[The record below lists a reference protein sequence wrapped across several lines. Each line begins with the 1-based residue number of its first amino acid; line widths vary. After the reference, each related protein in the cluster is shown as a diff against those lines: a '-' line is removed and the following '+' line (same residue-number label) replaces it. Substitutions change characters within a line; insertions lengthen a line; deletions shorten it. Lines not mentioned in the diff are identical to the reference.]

1 MARSRFCFDAW
12 VLLVRATHEEAVA
25 HLSAARVDGS
35 VGPTAP
41 SGWTCIWL
49 HEDDVESATSLRF
62 ATHVWADE
70 SQGRVVLEVQ
80 RPGAATTR
88 VVWPGSQDDAV
99 TSSVAGALV
108 ELFGPGWSLAL
119 VRGLL
124 APTYLDLEQLRNG
137 LQTLLNVP
145 ETAGPDPE
153 RSVVASRGEPS
164 MIRVAAAIVGP
175 TWLVAAPPDWTVT
188 VPVRREPSLP
198 EELACAVSGAT
209 QRKDRAVLLWTHGV
223 TFGLQVWRGG
233 SLDASWTWG
242 SGWETVVA
250 DWLEVETAVCTGIAP
265 VNPDL
270 HLPTLRALMRREDLD
285 PAGIVSLVELL
296 DLPPMVMY
304 PLGSSP
310 DLEGLPGAELI
321 ERATATR
328 AALSVLRSAQ
338 AESDPV
344 QHRRVYLAYAVGTAL
359 AALVCLAM
367 TALTIAVAASNG
379 TVVDQSGVTAEDR
392 VLVGVFAVLTLIL
405 TPTAVYRFRRLR
417 RISDEAPR
425 AGTANNTVD
434 T

>member
-1 MARSRFCFDAW
+1 M
-12 VLLVRATHEEAVA
+12 
-25 HLSAARVDGS
+25 
-35 VGPTAP
+35 
-41 SGWTCIWL
+41 
-49 HEDDVESATSLRF
+49 ESATSLRF

-108 ELFGPGWSLAL
+108 DLFGPGWSLAL

-124 APTYLDLEQLRNG
+124 APTYLDLEQLRDG

-188 VPVRREPSLP
+188 VPVQREP
-198 EELACAVSGAT
+198 CAARGTGVRGLRCYTAEGSRGAPV
-209 QRKDRAVLLWTHGV
+209 DSGV
-223 TFGLQVWRGG
+223 TLGLQVWRGG
-233 SLDASWTWG
+233 SLDTSWTWG

-285 PAGIVSLVELL
+285 PAGIVSLVE
-296 DLPPMVMY
+296 
-304 PLGSSP
+304 
-310 DLEGLPGAELI
+310 
-321 ERATATR
+321 ATGIYRRWSCT
-328 AALSVLRSAQ
+328 RSA
-338 AESDPV
+338 P
-344 QHRRVYLAYAVGTAL
+344 
-359 AALVCLAM
+359 
-367 TALTIAVAASNG
+367 ALTSRACPGLSSSRG
-379 TVVDQSGVTAEDR
+379 PPRPG
-392 VLVGVFAVLTLIL
+392 
-405 TPTAVYRFRRLR
+405 LR
-417 RISDEAPR
+417 
-425 AGTANNTVD
+425 
-434 T
+434 